1 MQNELTVSEAIAAGY
16 QHYGYTNQEGRLF
29 HISDIH
35 QDEDFGV
42 QTSAEC
48 FLYAINTS
56 HPFVDPERIEEDIIN
71 DTIVNT
77 ETDGQ
82 EDDIE
87 AAIKKAGIN
96 WKEIADKINKELEEV
111 TYYEGTN
118 IKLVP

>member
-1 MQNELTVSEAIAAGY
+1 MSWSIIEHDGWVETFPEDENEFHDHNVSFI
-16 QHYGYTNQEGRLF
+16 
-29 HISDIH
+29 
-35 QDEDFGV
+35 
-42 QTSAEC
+42 
-48 FLYAINTS
+48 
-56 HPFVDPERIEEDIIN
+56 HPFLGPPRAVCSCACKPRIEEDIIN

-96 WKEIADKINKELEEV
+96 WKEIADKINKELEDV